1 MSLFSSSFQMIVSKS
16 SDNDRA
22 SLSSLSRLHGTL
34 TPKIVATISLAIAGI
49 VTSRRRKVSMNSKSD
64 GAIFLVKKMRN
75 WMWKSF
81 ILLANSGLLPNLTVE
96 DKLVN

>member
-16 SDNDRA
+16 SDNGRA

-49 VTSRRRKVSMNSKSD
+49 VTSVASKKGVNELQIRWSPFSCEED
-64 GAIFLVKKMRN
+64 EKLDVEIFYSLSQLWLV
-75 WMWKSF
+75 
-81 ILLANSGLLPNLTVE
+81 T
-96 DKLVN
+96 